1 MKCAEHREK
10 DAIGACVS
18 CGRGI
23 CEDCTINLAGKNY
36 CQDCADEL
44 VQEKSRHAEQKSAS
58 QIEIKSPTLAI
69 VLSIIIPGLGHF
81 YLGKIKKGVIL
92 LVAAIISP
100 FLIIAFLMPLI
111 AVLYLIVWLYAVINS
126 YTTAKKINRGEATVN
141 KNPINPEIIEE
152 EENIIVKTNLSYA
165 KKENININIT
175 EDWVE
180 IIAKFGNEK
189 YKLKTYR
196 KSIKLP
202 VQINVKKATAKFK
215 DFILTVKLP
224 KL

>member
-1 MKCAEHREK
+1 M
-10 DAIGACVS
+10 V
-18 CGRGI
+18 
-23 CEDCTINLAGKNY
+23 NL
-36 CQDCADEL
+36 
-44 VQEKSRHAEQKSAS
+44 
-58 QIEIKSPTLAI
+58 
-69 VLSIIIPGLGHF
+69 
-81 YLGKIKKGVIL
+81 
-92 LVAAIISP
+92 
-100 FLIIAFLMPLI
+100 
-111 AVLYLIVWLYAVINS
+111 
-126 YTTAKKINRGEATVN
+126 
-141 KNPINPEIIEE
+141 INPEIIEE